1 VTRCHQPGAA
11 CRPLAHASQGW
22 GRVACQGRDHRA
34 QRERS
39 AGPRMARAS
48 RAPIVSHRR
57 AAVRCAVPVAAN
69 SPPRAAMPPGSAADT
84 TRRAQHG
91 ERWRTMANDALRRRV
106 GCDAACRE
114 WTPPRSQYSLRAN
127 HCAASTLPRGLFH
140 EFRAAE
146 CGKGALHKASSGS
159 HSQSMWHWPGQP
171 FMCWRFSG
179 PARRTRAGSARWRC
193 CGVAL
198 LMPVCGERV

>member
-91 ERWRTMANDALRRRV
+91 ERWRTMRCSAVLAATLPAVSGRRRAANTRCAPIIAPPARCPE
-106 GCDAACRE
+106 GCFTSFEPPNAARVPSIRLALAR
-114 WTPPRSQYSLRAN
+114 TPKACGIGQGSRSCAGVSAAQQGALAKAL
-127 HCAASTLPRGLFH
+127 HAGGVAAS
-140 EFRAAE
+140 
-146 CGKGALHKASSGS
+146 
-159 HSQSMWHWPGQP
+159 HS
-171 FMCWRFSG
+171 
-179 PARRTRAGSARWRC
+179 
-193 CGVAL
+193 
-198 LMPVCGERV
+198 